1 MSDLR
6 ITPASAATRAITPV
20 RLPELSPASGQ
31 EGFGAALGRAIGDVN
46 ALQHQAREAAM
57 SIATGQAAD
66 SAQNVALIE
75 KASISFQFALQ
86 IRNKLL
92 EAYQEIMRMPV

>member
-6 ITPASAATRAITPV
+6 ITPASAATRAIAPV
-20 RLPELSPASGQ
+20 RLPELGASSGQ
-31 EGFGAALGRAIGDVN
+31 DGFGAALGRAIGGVN
-46 ALQHQAREAAM
+46 ALQQEAQKVAVAV
-57 SIATGQAAD
+57 ATGQAAD
-66 SAQNVALIE
+66 SAQAIAQIE
-75 KASISFQFALQ
+75 KASVSFQFAMQ